1 MNRDDA
7 LVVGVD
13 YGTLSG
19 RALVVRVRDGA
30 ELGSA
35 VHEYPHAVM
44 ERTLTAGP
52 AVAGGTPVALA
63 PDWALQV
70 PADYEESLAAS
81 AVEKQRIGERA
92 ASLVTSGMSVVLDV
106 GATTTAIARA
116 LAARTDLEQ
125 VAVITNGLKVALELE
140 GAMPDAVSYTHLT
153 LPTIYSV

>member
-1 MNRDDA
+1 MNLNDA

-52 AVAGGTPVALA
+52 AAAGGTPVALA

-70 PADYEESLAAS
+70 PAGYEESLAAS

-106 GATTTAIARA
+106 TVTVIVTGGTPRRLRRAGAEVI
-116 LAARTDLEQ
+116 Q
-125 VAVITNGLKVALELE
+125 VE
-140 GAMPDAVSYTHLT
+140 
-153 LPTIYSV
+153 